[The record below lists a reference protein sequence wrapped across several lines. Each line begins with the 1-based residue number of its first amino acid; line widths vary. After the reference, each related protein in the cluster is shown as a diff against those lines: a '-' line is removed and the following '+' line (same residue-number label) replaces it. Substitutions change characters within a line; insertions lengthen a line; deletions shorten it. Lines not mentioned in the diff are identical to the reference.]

1 MVKLTNELRQQIIKL
16 LNDKKPTG
24 VIMDELHVSR
34 SMVQRIR
41 NDNKINELDNDIE
54 VDIHKSNIEEIE
66 DEEINELFDNI
77 NKQPIHKQPTEP
89 IQQRPTERP
98 IQQQS
103 TERPK
108 IDVFD
113 NIEGKIN
120 LIDKLGLD
128 DNKPINKSF
137 NQPSFNQP
145 SFNQQ
150 VQQVKQHIPRTINIG
165 IDEDHIEKRNL
176 SNKIKLYIDSF
187 TDKLHT
193 IHGGDPITF
202 KHRLRELNV
211 DQLKILLQNIQFEI
225 NAPSGQILFNHA
237 FFVGISQFES
247 LSCSYNYDIKGLSEM
262 LKQDQNVNDSLK
274 ELSCQ
279 IDLSAYTTP
288 EMRLLSSVLLCT
300 MSVYNNNKLSK
311 KMNDFLN
318 EEIPENIEEKYKDL

>member
-1 MVKLTNELRQQIIKL
+1 MVKLTYQLKQQIIQL

-24 VIMDELHVSR
+24 VIMNELNVSR

-41 NDNKINELDNDIE
+41 NDNKMNESDNDIE
-54 VDIHKSNIEEIE
+54 IDIHKSNIEEIE
-66 DEEINELFDNI
+66 DEEINELFDDI
-77 NKQPIHKQPTEP
+77 NKKPTEP
-89 IQQRPTERP
+89 IQQPTERP
-98 IQQQS
+98 IQQQKL

-113 NIEGKIN
+113 NFHSKMN

-128 DNKPINKSF
+128 DDNNKSF

-145 SFNQQ
+145 SFNQP
-150 VQQVKQHIPRTINIG
+150 VQQVKQHIPKSINING

-176 SNKIKLYIDSF
+176 VNKIKLYIDSF

-193 IHGGDPITF
+193 IHGGNPIEF
-202 KHRLRELNV
+202 KHRVRELNV
-211 DQLKILLQNIQFEI
+211 EQLKILLQNIQFEI
-225 NAPSGQILFNHA
+225 NAPSGQVLFNHA
-237 FFVGISQFES
+237 FFIGISQFETI
-247 LSCSYNYDIKGLSEM
+247 SCSYQYDIKGLTDM
-262 LKQDQNVNDSLK
+262 LKQDQNVHDSLK

-311 KMNDFLN
+311 KN
-318 EEIPENIEEKYKDL
+318 E